1 MVPRLLKDKVIPVA
15 IVSVL
20 TFITLSTS
28 VMAVNKILG
37 SFGQGADQKEKS
49 ITEGVKNNSAGV
61 SLPVTAIP
69 TNVPQSNYAAPTQI
83 NRIISPTSIPTTN
96 SSSCIV
102 TVFGKQYDV
111 TTLRSTHTG
120 GDVFTCG
127 TDMTAIYQ
135 GRHSTRVNLISP
147 YLVITPGG
155 SGVIGPQNGQTS
167 STQPRS
173 ETEYEDD

>member
-1 MVPRLLKDKVIPVA
+1 MVPRLLKDKVITVA

-37 SFGQGADQKEKS
+37 SFGQGADQKEKI

-61 SLPVTAIP
+61 SLPVIAIP
-69 TNVPQSNYAAPTQI
+69 TNVSQSNYAAPTQI
-83 NRIISPTSIPTTN
+83 NRIISPTSIPTSN

-111 TTLRSTHTG
+111 TTLRSTHSG

-135 GRHSTRVNLISP
+135 GRHGTGVNLIAP
-147 YLVITPGG
+147 YLVTVGG
-155 SGVIGPQNGQTS
+155 SGVVIGPQNGQ
-167 STQPRS
+167 STPDTRPRHR
-173 ETEYEDD
+173 EEDDD

>member
-1 MVPRLLKDKVIPVA
+1 MMPRILKDKVIPVA
-15 IVSVL
+15 IVSLL
-20 TFITLSTS
+20 TFVTLSTS

-69 TNVPQSNYAAPTQI
+69 TSVSPTQI

-111 TTLRSTHTG
+111 TTLRITHSG

-135 GRHSTRVNLISP
+135 GRHGTRVNLIAP
-147 YLVITPGG
+147 YFVTTNGG
-155 SGVIGPQNGQTS
+155 SGVTGPQNGQTS

-173 ETEYEDD
+173 ETEDEDD